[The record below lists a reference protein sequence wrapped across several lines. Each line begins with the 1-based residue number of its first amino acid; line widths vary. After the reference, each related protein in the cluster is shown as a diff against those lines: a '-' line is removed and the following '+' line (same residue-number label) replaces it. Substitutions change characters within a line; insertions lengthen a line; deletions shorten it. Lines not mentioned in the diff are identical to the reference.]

1 MTGHVLLVRHGQTDW
16 SDTGRVQGWAPVPL
30 NERGRDQSREAA
42 SLIVSQ
48 YDVDHI
54 ISSDLRRARETAE
67 EIAEATPDA
76 TFETDLAWR
85 ERDFGIY
92 QGLDDEYLD
101 TIDYPEEIFSKAPES
116 GESWEEVSTRV
127 EGAWSNLV
135 ASIENT
141 VTVVVSH
148 FGPIVLLLGII
159 KGEALGAQFNNSVPT
174 CSIQQIEVDADGIIS
189 LNQSSTSEP

>member
-30 NERGRDQSREAA
+30 NERGHDQSKEAA
-42 SLIVSQ
+42 LRIVSQ

-54 ISSDLRRARETAE
+54 ISSDLQRARETAE
-67 EIAEATPDA
+67 KIAEATTDA
-76 TFETDLAWR
+76 TFETDPAWR

-101 TIDYPEEIFSKAPES
+101 TIDSPEGSFSEAPES
-116 GESWEEVSTRV
+116 GESWEEVSIRV
-127 EGAWSNLV
+127 EEALSNLV

-148 FGPIVLLLGII
+148 FGPIALLLGII
-159 KGEALGAQFNNSVPT
+159 KEEDLGAQFKNSLPT
-174 CSIQQIEVDADGIIS
+174 CSIQRIEVDADGMIS
-189 LNQSSTSEP
+189 LNQSSTSKS